1 MAFAFVNIFEASIA
15 SKIHDFARLPD
26 EITVRVIYQNHP
38 LAQEESYLVTLPRDA
53 CAADLQRY
61 MAGVPMFKQHHWKPC
76 EMDFYVGGS
85 IAETWRLP
93 LGEDDMIDDSR
104 PLRLHLVQRDSPSD
118 DDDDDATPTHLDSD
132 ESDPEDEDGSGPW
145 RIGTSMRRALHW
157 ELLR

>member
-15 SKIHDFARLPD
+15 SKIHDYARLPE

-38 LAQEESYLVTLPRDA
+38 LAQEQIYEVTLPRDA

-61 MAGVPMFKQHHWKPC
+61 MAEVPMFKQHRWKPC

-85 IAETWRLP
+85 IADTWRVP
-93 LGEDDMIDDSR
+93 LGEDDPLDDSR
-104 PLRLHLVQRDSPSD
+104 PLHLHLEFRNSPSD
-118 DDDDDATPTHLDSD
+118 DDDDDRATSLDD
-132 ESDPEDEDGSGPW
+132 ESDPEDDDDSGPW
-145 RIGTSMRRALHW
+145 RITTSMRRALHW

>member
-15 SKIHDFARLPD
+15 SKIHDYARLPD
-26 EITVRVIYQNHP
+26 EIAVRVIFQNHP

-61 MAGVPMFKQHHWKPC
+61 MAEIPKFKQHRWKPC

-85 IAETWRLP
+85 LAEAWRVP
-93 LGEDDMIDDSR
+93 LGEDDILDDSR
-104 PLRLHLVQRDSPSD
+104 PLHLQLEFRNSPSD
-118 DDDDDATPTHLDSD
+118 DDDDTPTHLDD
-132 ESDPEDEDGSGPW
+132 ESDTEDEDDSGPW
-145 RIGTSMRRALHW
+145 RITTSMRRAMEW